1 MAHVDDAYLPHL
13 ADAGVAA
20 VIVRPDFYVY
30 GGVPDLA
37 DLPRLVADLCSDL
50 TLVPVPTLT

>member
-1 MAHVDDAYLPHL
+1 MDDAYLPHL